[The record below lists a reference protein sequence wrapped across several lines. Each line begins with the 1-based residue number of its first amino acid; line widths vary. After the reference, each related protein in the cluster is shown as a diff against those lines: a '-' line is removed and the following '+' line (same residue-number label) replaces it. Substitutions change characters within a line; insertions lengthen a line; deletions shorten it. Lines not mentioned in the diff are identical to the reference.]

1 MCFELGVMLFTNMP
15 SLAGLVSKFKLT
27 AKINGLIFDFY

>member
-15 SLAGLVSKFKLT
+15 PLAGLVSKVKLT
-27 AKINGLIFDFY
+27 AKVNGLMF